1 MYTSSDQQ
9 DSSWVIF
16 LAAIT
21 ILFSL
26 IYSTA
31 STSDKEHRDV
41 SIDIDHKHEMFFV
54 ETTFNKGIQNS

>member
-31 STSDKEHRDV
+31 STSDKEHRYV
-41 SIDIDHKHEMFFV
+41 LINIDHKHEMFFV

>member
-31 STSDKEHRDV
+31 STSDKEHRYV
-41 SIDIDHKHEMFFV
+41 AIDIDHKHEMFFV